1 MSARDPS
8 DGARSVRDVAALPE
22 EPEELGPLTSDAIAG
37 SFRITQRKYGHRY
50 SIDDVLTAYVA
61 AEAQPGAQRC
71 LELGSGIGSVLLML
85 CYKLP
90 HAAFVAVE
98 AQRNSFRLLT
108 DNVRQNGL
116 EARVTTRY
124 GDLRAE
130 VTPALGQFELIT
142 GTPPYVSPRH
152 ATPSSDAQRAFARQE
167 WRGGVEDY
175 VSAAARVLAVRG
187 RLVVCADARSPARVE
202 QAALRSGL
210 NILRRIDVF
219 PRAGRPAL
227 FSVFCLAWPA
237 AAQEAAGVEAFV
249 ARDAAGR
256 RSEAYHALREYFGMA
271 RPAQEPDSP

>member
-1 MSARDPS
+1 MSDQ
-8 DGARSVRDVAALPE
+8 LPD

-50 SIDDVLTAYVA
+50 SIDDVLTAQVA
-61 AEAQPGAQRC
+61 AEARPGAQRC

-90 HAAFVAVE
+90 HAAFLAVE

-108 DNVRQNGL
+108 DNVRENGL
-116 EARVTTRY
+116 QARVTVRH
-124 GDLRAE
+124 GDLRE
-130 VTPALGQFELIT
+130 VVTPDLGQFDLVT

-167 WRGGVEDY
+167 WRGGVEEY
-175 VSAAARVLAVRG
+175 VSAASRVLAAEG
-187 RLVVCADARSPARVE
+187 RLVVCADARSPERTE
-202 QAALRSGL
+202 QAALRNAL
-210 NILRRIDVF
+210 VVQRRIDVF
-219 PRAGRPAL
+219 PRAGRPPL

-237 AAQEAAGVEAFV
+237 TAAQEAARVEAFV

-256 RSEAYHALREYFGMA
+256 RTEAYHALREYFGMA
-271 RPAQEPDSP
+271 RPAREPHSP